1 MSVWVYAHEIVWGA
15 CADEWGVLHMCVEVL
30 CMCVWGYVHT
40 CVYMCVGIYAHMY
53 VGYVHACGGVCPHV
67 GEYVHICVGGMCTCV
82 CGGYVHMSAGVLG
95 GQRHQISGARIMGS
109 CEPPGTDA
117 GTELGPL
124 CVHML
129 VTPETSL

>member
-1 MSVWVYAHEIVWGA
+1 MYGA
-15 CADEWGVLHMCVEVL
+15 MCTRV
-30 CMCVWGYVHT
+30 CTCVWGYMHT
-40 CVYMCVGIYAHMY
+40 CMWGMYML
-53 VGYVHACGGVCPHV
+53 V
-67 GEYVHICVGGMCTCV
+67 GEYVHMWGSMCTYVWGGMCTCV